1 MPGFLWEQGL
11 VPSQPIGEGGGLIHE
26 GRHAVIIDEPSPV
39 PDLLAQARSFQ
50 AQPMATGLAP
60 EDYVRAFLEP
70 FGADIGQA
78 VLWEDPAGTRIPIS
92 DQLFRDR
99 SGLLKVGKRGREAF
113 TPLMAEALLDPDEIW
128 LGVAA
133 KQDPVREDMQELLLD
148 RRCIR
153 ADPEQC
159 VMLVMEI
166 GRRWPAVTLGALR
179 RPADHEQ
186 PRDCGPVREAPP

>member
-1 MPGFLWEQGL
+1 
-11 VPSQPIGEGGGLIHE
+11 
-26 GRHAVIIDEPSPV
+26 
-39 PDLLAQARSFQ
+39 
-50 AQPMATGLAP
+50 MATGLAP
-60 EDYVRAFLEP
+60 EDYDRAFLEP

-133 KQDPVREDMQELLLD
+133 KQDPAREDMQELLLD
-148 RRCIR
+148 RRYIR
-153 ADPEQC
+153 ANPNQG

-166 GRRWPAVTLGALR
+166 GRRWA
-179 RPADHEQ
+179 
-186 PRDCGPVREAPP
+186 